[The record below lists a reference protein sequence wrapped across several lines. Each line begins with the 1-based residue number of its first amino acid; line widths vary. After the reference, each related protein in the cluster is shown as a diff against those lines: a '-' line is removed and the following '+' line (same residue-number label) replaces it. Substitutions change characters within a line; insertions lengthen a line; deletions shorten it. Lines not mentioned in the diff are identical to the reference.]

1 VRFLSLLVTLATL
14 SGDTDLARHVTI
26 HSVGG
31 YIVRAPA
38 TLRLRVTVEPRED
51 QRLLRVECVGEDF
64 GRASELEL
72 RGDGGPR
79 TSWVEW
85 RDVPAGEYELRASVW
100 TSTRLVASSRR
111 TLQVW

>member
-1 VRFLSLLVTLATL
+1 VRLLSLLVTLATL
-14 SGDTDLARHVTI
+14 SGDTDPARRVTL

-38 TLRLRVTVEPRED
+38 TLRLRVTVEPVED

-64 GRASELEL
+64 GRASELPL
-72 RGDGGPR
+72 RGVDGPR

-85 RDVPAGEYELRASVW
+85 RDIPAGEYELRAWVA
-100 TSTRLVASSRR
+100 TSTKFVASARR
-111 TLQVW
+111 QLQVW